1 MIKIQNS
8 CSEMKRKYE
17 RIGLSIS
24 KVRRLGIEL
33 DDLNIPFNIEI
44 LWFTEIPTKI
54 VMDSTKL
61 DELKIL
67 NDINWLEVDISL
79 EVSTNYP
86 RILE

>member
-1 MIKIQNS
+1 
-8 CSEMKRKYE
+8 MKRKYE
-17 RIGLSIS
+17 RISLSIS

-33 DDLNIPFNIEI
+33 DDLDIPFNIEI

-61 DELKIL
+61 DELKAL

-86 RILE
+86 RILK